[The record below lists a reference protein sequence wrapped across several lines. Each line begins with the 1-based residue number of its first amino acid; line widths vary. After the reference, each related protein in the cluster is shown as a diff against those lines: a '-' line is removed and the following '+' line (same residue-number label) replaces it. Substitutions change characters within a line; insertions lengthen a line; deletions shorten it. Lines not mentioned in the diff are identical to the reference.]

1 MEKKIS
7 NGQNSV
13 ATSALYSF
21 KYMETTWIDGRQIS
35 ETEKTWTA
43 ENLDDFNRFRDIWQE
58 LEVSDEH
65 YLFNEMGS
73 LAEDGLVCM
82 ALQYTLETDYQ
93 ETIKYVR
100 GISYKIA

>member
-1 MEKKIS
+1 MHDKMN
-7 NGQNSV
+7 NGDNGL
-13 ATSALYSF
+13 ANRTFSF

-43 ENLDDFNRFRDIWQE
+43 DNLYDFDKFRDIWQE
-58 LEVSDEH
+58 LEAFDEH

-73 LAEDGLVCM
+73 LEEDGIVCM